1 LSLDN
6 TRRVYERLGRED
18 PLWAVL
24 TDDQYRHNRWDVEQ
38 FFETGREE
46 IGRALAQLDEL
57 SVSPARGS
65 ALDFGCGVGRLTQA
79 LCIHFD
85 RVVGVDISSTMVAKA
100 DEFNRFPDKCRYVVN
115 TESRLA
121 GFEDDSLDFIYS
133 NISLQHSPPRYQAG
147 YIREFLRTLRPGG
160 VAMFQVRI
168 GPDRVPDSLADRV
181 YRLRSEVLKPWWK
194 RLRGRPPVQVHTI
207 AGRTVEEAV
216 CQAGG
221 NIVAAIDA
229 DAGTRKSR
237 KSLRY
242 VATRR

>member
-1 LSLDN
+1 MSLDN

-24 TDDQYRHNRWDVEQ
+24 TDDQYRHNRWDVER
-38 FFETGREE
+38 FFATGREE

-57 SVSPARGS
+57 SVSPMRGS

-79 LCIHFD
+79 LCLHFD

-100 DEFNRFPDKCRYVVN
+100 DEFNRFPDKCQYVVN
-115 TESRLA
+115 TEPRLA
-121 GFEDDSLDFIYS
+121 GFEDDSLDFVYS

-168 GPDRVPDSLADRV
+168 GPDRVPGSLADRV

-229 DAGTRKSR
+229 DDGTRKSR

-242 VATRR
+242 VVTRR

>member
-1 LSLDN
+1 MSLDN

-115 TESRLA
+115 TEPRLA

-168 GPDRVPDSLADRV
+168 GPDRAPDSLADRV

-242 VATRR
+242 VVTRR